1 MRAVWYDRQG
11 PAREVLVCGEL
22 PTPEPGNYE
31 VCVRLE
37 AAGVNPS
44 DTYRRRGPAPAMEY
58 PRVVTCSDGAGVVD
72 RVGPMVS
79 DSWVGK
85 RVWLYNGQRNG
96 RWMGTA
102 AEAIALNA
110 DLVTELPPN
119 VSFAEGATLGVPCMT
134 AHYCVFVGGSVQG
147 RTVLVTGAAGAVGHY
162 AVQLAKWA
170 GAKVIATVSSDAKAE
185 RARAGGADAVINYR
199 QEDVAAHVREL
210 TDGAGVDH
218 VVDVDFGGNLAAT
231 TASVRANGS
240 IAIYASNGD
249 RTPRLPVGEL
259 MQRNVALYPMSLPG
273 SPHAARKRAQADI
286 AHWLTTGGIA
296 TGQRAL
302 SVAARFPL
310 YEAAA
315 AHEAVERGDKV
326 GTVVIECAR

>member
-22 PTPEPGNYE
+22 PTPEAGSYE

-37 AAGVNPS
+37 AAGLNPS
-44 DTYRRRGPAPAMEY
+44 DTYRRRGPVPAMEY

-72 RVGPMVS
+72 RVGAMVPET
-79 DSWVGK
+79 WVGR

-102 AEAIALNA
+102 AEYIALNV
-110 DLVTELPPN
+110 DLVTELPTH

-134 AHYCVFVGGSVQG
+134 AHYCVFVGGPVQG

-162 AVQLAKWA
+162 AVQLATWA
-170 GAKVIATVSSDAKAE
+170 GARVIATVSTDAKAE

-199 QEDVAAHVREL
+199 REDVAARLRAV

-218 VVDVDFGGNLAAT
+218 VVDVDFGGNLAT
-231 TASVRANGS
+231 ILGGVRANGS

-249 RTPRLPVGEL
+249 RTPRLPVGDL
-259 MQRNVALYPMSLPG
+259 MQRNISLYPMSLPG
-273 SPHAARKRAQADI
+273 SPHVSRKRAQADI
-286 AHWLTTGGIA
+286 AAWIA
-296 TGQRAL
+296 TGQRLL

-310 YEAAA
+310 YQAAA
-315 AHEAVERGDKV
+315 AHEAVERGDKI
-326 GTVVIECAR
+326 GTVVIECAQ